1 MFESDEEDE
10 GTIADENINVVS
22 QNIALYFKSLSDFF
36 SAVNE
41 NEKEYG
47 NEKNTDNN
55 KGVIDN

>member
-36 SAVNE
+36 SAVNK